1 MDANNVFL
9 CSDHKEEVYIT
20 MPLGF
25 TYEQP
30 HEVCQ
35 LQKSLYG
42 LWQAPKQWFTALSSK
57 LYEHGFVPPYAVH
70 SLFTSRKHNVFMA
83 LGVYVDDDVLV
94 GNDYEAYKIFKTDL
108 NDVLVSKTLAL
119 QNALSAL
126 KLLVGRCFSVK
137 RNVHQR

>member
-1 MDANNVFL
+1 
-9 CSDHKEEVYIT
+9 
-20 MPLGF
+20 
-25 TYEQP
+25 
-30 HEVCQ
+30 
-35 LQKSLYG
+35 
-42 LWQAPKQWFTALSSK
+42 
-57 LYEHGFVPPYAVH
+57 
-70 SLFTSRKHNVFMA
+70 MA

-137 RNVHQR
+137 RNVH